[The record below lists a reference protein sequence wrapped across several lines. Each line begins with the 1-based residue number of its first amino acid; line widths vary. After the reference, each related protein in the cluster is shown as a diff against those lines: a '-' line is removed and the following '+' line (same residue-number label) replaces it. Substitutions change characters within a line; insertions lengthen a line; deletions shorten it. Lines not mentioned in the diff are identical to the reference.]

1 MSSQSIEDKQTQT
14 LNTIN
19 DLQNLEKQLYINLEN
34 AANNNNTVEQEQ
46 LIARINN
53 LSATRVSLFNSLKS
67 MYETAQNNVVNTRN
81 LLEDKMIVSKVMEN
95 ELSNLDNNISDISDA
110 KANKLRMVEINT
122 YFGKRYTAHTDIMK
136 LIIAMCSA
144 ALIVVILMKKYI
156 IPFGAGSLLISLIL
170 GVGAFF
176 IIRNIWDLTQRD
188 NMDYD
193 KYKTF
198 GSYKKSDENN
208 YDYNMK
214 FSDFNGV
221 SSPLDNLCPATATKE
236 SFMNINFNKSEPNGY
251 SVDEIKN
258 TFSQV

>member
-53 LSATRVSLFNSLKS
+53 ISATRVSLFNSLKS

-95 ELSNLDNNISDISDA
+95 ELSNLDNNINDISDA

-122 YFGKRYTAHTDIMK
+122 YFGKRYQAHTDIMK
-136 LIIAMCSA
+136 LIISMCSA

-156 IPFGAGSLLISLIL
+156 IPFGAGSFLISLIL

-188 NMDYD
+188 NIDYD

-208 YDYNMK
+208 YDYNMNFTEFK
-214 FSDFNGV
+214 GL
-221 SSPLDNLCPATATKE
+221 SSPLDNLCPASTKE
-236 SFMNINFNKSEPNGY
+236 SFMNFNKSEPNGY
-251 SVDEIKN
+251 SEDEIKN